1 MSIVKTPIKKS
12 IRRTKLDTR
21 FSEMPIF
28 KDIAFENENIAFHL
42 SDNRIVTIPINWV
55 PKLENASKSVR
66 ENYILRGQFVFWEE
80 VDEIIGVKNLLNGTI
95 VPKFA
100 NS

>member
-1 MSIVKTPIKKS
+1 MCEKS
-12 IRRTKLDTR
+12 GSL
-21 FSEMPIF
+21 IF

-42 SDNRIVTIPINWV
+42 SDNRIVTIPIHWV
-55 PKLENASKSVR
+55 PKLENASKAVR

-95 VPKFA
+95 VPNNILQTPQTIA
-100 NS
+100 